1 METKQERFAILN
13 GKSGSKNQAENLILR
28 TYLEGNG
35 IPCKVTDFPGHAKE
49 IARERSDVHEIIVV
63 GGDGT
68 LHEVLSSLRL
78 PLPKIRLV
86 PAGTGNSL
94 ARDLGLG
101 SWRMSLEKLIWGKEL
116 TIDLMSLEIKT
127 KEESFSCVS
136 ASTVCF
142 GFPAKVTQ
150 MANRSFKRFRKF
162 CYPIAAALGSFV
174 NTRDSYLI
182 SYDRFPAE
190 KKSLSGGIIN
200 NSRHVANFVAF
211 PDAELSDGK
220 FDVAE
225 LDAGSIKQSIH
236 NLSILSKT
244 YFYDPPNRL
253 KAISS
258 SVKYGHPG
266 LLMVDGEV
274 YEDVMEFSVKILPGA
289 LRIHSLG

>member
-13 GKSGSKNQAENLILR
+13 GKSGSKNPSDNYILK

-35 IPCKVTDFPGHAKE
+35 IPCEVTDFPGHAKE
-49 IARERSDVHEIIVV
+49 IARERSDVNEIIVV

-68 LHEVLSSLRL
+68 LHEILSSLRL
-78 PLPKIRLV
+78 PFPKIRLV

-101 SWRMSLEKLIWGKEL
+101 SWKMSLDKLAWGKEL
-116 TIDLMSLEIKT
+116 TIDLMALEIKT
-127 KEESFSCVS
+127 EEELFSCVS

-162 CYPIAAALGSFV
+162 CYPVAAALGSFL
-174 NTRDSYLI
+174 NTRESYLI
-182 SYDRFPAE
+182 SYDQFSE
-190 KKSLSGGIIN
+190 KRKSLSGGIIN
-200 NSRHVANFVAF
+200 NSKHVANFAAF
-211 PDAELSDGK
+211 PNADLTDGK

-225 LDAGSIKQSIH
+225 LDAGYVKQSIH

-253 KAISS
+253 KAVSS
-258 SVKYGHPG
+258 FVKYENPG

-274 YEDVMEFSVKILPGA
+274 YENVMEFSVKILPRA
-289 LRIHSLG
+289 LRVLSLG

>member
-1 METKQERFAILN
+1 MERRQKRFAILN
-13 GKSGSKNQAENLILR
+13 GKSGSKNQSDNLSLR

-35 IPCKVTDFPGHAKE
+35 IPFEETDFPGHAKE
-49 IARERSDVHEIIVV
+49 IARKQSGVSEIIVI

-68 LHEVLSSLRL
+68 LHEILSSLHF
-78 PLPKIRLV
+78 PFPKIRLV

-101 SWRMSLEKLIWGKEL
+101 SWKTSLSKLIWGKEL
-116 TIDLMSLEIKT
+116 TIDLMSLEVKT
-127 KEESFSCVS
+127 TEECFSCVS

-142 GFPAKVTQ
+142 GFPAKVTE

-162 CYPIAAALGSFV
+162 CYPIAAGLGSFV
-174 NTRDSYLI
+174 NTRESYLI
-182 SYDRFPAE
+182 SYDQFSSER
-190 KKSLSGGIIN
+190 KILTGGILN
-200 NSRHVANFVAF
+200 NSKHVANFVAF
-211 PDAELSDGK
+211 PDADLSDGK

-225 LDAGSIKQSIH
+225 LDAGSLKQTVH

-253 KAISS
+253 KATSAQIEFEI
-258 SVKYGHPG
+258 PG
-266 LLMVDGEV
+266 LLMVDGEI
-274 YEDVMEFSVKILPGA
+274 YGNVMEFSMRVLPKA